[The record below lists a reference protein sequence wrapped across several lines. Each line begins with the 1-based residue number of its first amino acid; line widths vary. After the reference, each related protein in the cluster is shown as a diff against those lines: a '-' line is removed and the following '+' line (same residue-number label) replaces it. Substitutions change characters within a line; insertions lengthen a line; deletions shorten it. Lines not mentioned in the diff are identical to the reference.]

1 MEESVKKTVTENTV
15 VVYSKT
21 WCSYCTEVKTLFKR
35 LGVQPL
41 VIELD
46 ELGPQGPQLQK
57 VLGRLTGQH
66 TVPNV
71 FVGGKHI
78 GGCTDTV
85 KLNRKGDLELM
96 LAEANVVVE
105 NLQRIWRD
113 QMATLVS
120 SQTYIYHC
128 YTRKR
133 ALDKARRFSRHSLRE
148 RRDFSPQNPRFW
160 PLTITTKH
168 QPLSFSTVCSAA
180 DEPSSSSSSEIS
192 ADARIRSEVLTP
204 FRSVRMFF
212 YLAFIASASLG
223 GLIATSRLIGALANP
238 ARSGEVLEIL
248 KGLGIDVG
256 AASLFAF
263 LYFREN
269 KTKNAQMARL
279 SREENLAKLKM
290 RVEENNKVIS
300 VGDLR
305 GVARLVICAGPAEYI
320 EEAFKR
326 SREFTQGLVERG
338 VVVVAYATDG
348 KSPVLEFDETDIADE
363 EMSQRRRRLW
373 RVAPVFVSEW
383 DKWLDEQKKLA
394 GVSSDSPVYLSLRLD
409 GRVRGSGV
417 GYPPWQAFVAQL
429 PPVKGIWT
437 GLLDGM
443 DGRV

>member
-1 MEESVKKTVTENTV
+1 
-15 VVYSKT
+15 
-21 WCSYCTEVKTLFKR
+21 
-35 LGVQPL
+35 
-41 VIELD
+41 
-46 ELGPQGPQLQK
+46 
-57 VLGRLTGQH
+57 
-66 TVPNV
+66 
-71 FVGGKHI
+71 
-78 GGCTDTV
+78 
-85 KLNRKGDLELM
+85 
-96 LAEANVVVE
+96 
-105 NLQRIWRD
+105 
-113 QMATLVS
+113 MATLVS
-120 SQTYIYHC
+120 SQAYICHC
-128 YTRKR
+128 HLIKR
-133 ALDKARRFSRHSLRE
+133 ALIQTKEPYSPRRLSRLNHIETHVLSPRTCSLKISR
-148 RRDFSPQNPRFW
+148 
-160 PLTITTKH
+160 KH
-168 QPLSFSTVCSAA
+168 QPLSLNTVCFAA
-180 DEPSSSSSSEIS
+180 DEPSPSPSSSSEIS
-192 ADARIRSEVLTP
+192 ADARIRSEVLSP

-223 GLIATSRLIGALANP
+223 GLIATTRLIGALANP
-238 ARSGEVLEIL
+238 SRSGEVLEIV

-305 GVARLVICAGPAEYI
+305 GIARLVICAGPGGYI

-326 SREFTQGLVERG
+326 SKEFTQGLVERG

-348 KSPVLEFDETDIADE
+348 NTPVLEFDEVDGEDE
-363 EMSQRRRRLW
+363 EVSQSRRRLW

-383 DKWLDEQKKLA
+383 ERWLDEQKKLA